1 MLGIASEAPCKELC
15 KQKTYDGTTCTI
27 QGKAERATEVD
38 GSEDVN
44 EELEKLL
51 ADVSHSLK
59 KRSEQFKTE
68 LVKHNLIVSDTY
80 GSVDGDHL

>member
-51 ADVSHSLK
+51 ADVSHSFK
-59 KRSEQFKTE
+59 KIRTVQDRTSKAQS
-68 LVKHNLIVSDTY
+68 HSQ
-80 GSVDGDHL
+80 